1 MKYIA
6 LIPLLLLAACATD
19 AQGNK
24 HYAGP
29 TVSGSIGFNGVTVG
43 VTLVGPALNGVP
55 ITIPPIELPKP
66 SGK

>member
-1 MKYIA
+1 MKYLAPILFAA
-6 LIPLLLLAACATD
+6 LLPACVTD

-24 HYAGP
+24 HYNGP
-29 TVSGSIGFNGVTVG
+29 TVSGSIGFNGMSVG
-43 VTLVGPALNGVP
+43 ITLVGPAPGP

>member
-1 MKYIA
+1 MKYLA
-6 LIPLLLLAACATD
+6 LIILAATLSACVTD
-19 AQGNK
+19 SQGNK

-29 TVSGSIGFNGVTVG
+29 TVSGIIGFNGVSVG
-43 VTLVGPALNGVP
+43 ITLVGPAPGP